1 MDPDRSD
8 VVFKALADPVRREL
22 LDRLRARN
30 GQSLGELGEG
40 LGMARQSVTKH
51 LAVLEG
57 AGLVVSEKRGRQRIH
72 LLNAAPID
80 DIADRWIGRFHRPR
94 ARALGDLKSA
104 LEAPAMTDTSTET
117 RTDFVYVTYI
127 RTDAETLFRAITE
140 PEFTRRYWG
149 ATLVSDWE
157 VGSPMRWEEGGD
169 VFEGQEVVAVDR
181 PRLLSYS
188 WHRPDVFHQEHTGW
202 TDEQLAAAQEE
213 PRSTVTFT
221 IEDADPGIV
230 RLQVVHDGF
239 VPGSVML
246 DAITGGWPPILAS
259 LKTLLETGD
268 PLPVQPPPG

>member
-1 MDPDRSD
+1 MDPAMDD
-8 VVFKALADPVRREL
+8 VFKALADPVRREL

-40 LGMARQSVTKH
+40 LGIARQSVTKH
-51 LAVLEG
+51 LAVLEA
-57 AGLVVSEKRGRQRIH
+57 AGLVVSEKHGRQRLH

-104 LEAPAMTDTSTET
+104 LEADPMTDA

-157 VGSPMRWEEGGD
+157 TGSPIRWEEGGAAL
-169 VFEGQEVVAVDR
+169 EGQEVLAVDR

-188 WHRPDVFHQEHTGW
+188 WHHADALHQSHTGW
-202 TDEQLAAAQEE
+202 TDEQIAAQQAE
-213 PRSTVTFT
+213 PRSRVTFT
-221 IEDADPGIV
+221 IDDADEGTV
-230 RLQVVHDGF
+230 RLTVVHDGF

-246 DAITGGWPPILAS
+246 DAISGGWPAVLAS
-259 LKTLLETGD
+259 LKTLLETGE
-268 PLPVQPPPG
+268 PLAV